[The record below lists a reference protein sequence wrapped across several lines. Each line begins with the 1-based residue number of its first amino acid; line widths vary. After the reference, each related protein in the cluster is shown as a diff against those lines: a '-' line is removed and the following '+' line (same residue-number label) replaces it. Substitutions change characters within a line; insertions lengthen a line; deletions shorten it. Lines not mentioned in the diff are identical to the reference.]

1 MSITKLYVNNVEKEE
16 EEEEKRQKEE
26 EEEVEEEEEEEEKGE
41 EEEEDSCNVFYVLTS
56 EITHYHFH
64 RVAGQIQSTLKGTG
78 IKLHLLKE
86 GVSKNS
92 I

>member
-1 MSITKLYVNNVEKEE
+1 MLRRKRRRKET
-16 EEEEKRQKEE
+16 EE
-26 EEEVEEEEEEEEKGE
+26 EEEVEDEEEEEEKGE

-64 RVAGQIQSTLKGTG
+64 RVGGQIQSTLKGTG

-92 I
+92 

>member
-1 MSITKLYVNNVEKEE
+1 MLRRRRRRKET
-16 EEEEKRQKEE
+16 EE
-26 EEEVEEEEEEEEKGE
+26 EEEVEDEEEEEEKGG

-64 RVAGQIQSTLKGTG
+64 RVGGQIQSTLKGTG

-92 I
+92 

>member
-1 MSITKLYVNNVEKEE
+1 MWITKLYLNNAEKKK

-26 EEEVEEEEEEEEKGE
+26 EKEVEDKEEEKEKGE
-41 EEEEDSCNVFYVLTS
+41 EEEADSYNVFYVLIP

-64 RVAGQIQSTLKGTG
+64 RVGGQIQPTLKGTG

-92 I
+92 